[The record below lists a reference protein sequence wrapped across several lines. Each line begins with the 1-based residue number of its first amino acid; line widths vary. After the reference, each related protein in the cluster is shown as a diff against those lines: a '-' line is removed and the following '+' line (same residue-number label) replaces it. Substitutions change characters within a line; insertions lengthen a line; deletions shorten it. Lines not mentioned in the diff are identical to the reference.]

1 MLPTFCGFWAQWAHK
16 TERSRLISITLSGSW
31 IGNVSYWPSIF
42 YILGTVGIIWTLL
55 WIIFASD
62 SPETNRFISNKERD
76 YILKSTNI
84 DLNNQKKL

>member
-1 MLPTFCGFWAQWAHK
+1 MGGFLCVHGFAG
-16 TERSRLISITLSGSW
+16 I
-31 IGNVSYWPSIF
+31 WPSIF

-84 DLNNQKKL
+84 DLNNQKKIVIIC

>member
-1 MLPTFCGFWAQWAHK
+1 MGGFLCVHGFA
-16 TERSRLISITLSGSW
+16 G
-31 IGNVSYWPSIF
+31 GWPSIF

-62 SPETNRFISNKERD
+62 SPETNRFIRSKERD

-84 DLNNQKKL
+84 DLNNFF

>member
-1 MLPTFCGFWAQWAHK
+1 MGGFLCVHGFA
-16 TERSRLISITLSGSW
+16 G
-31 IGNVSYWPSIF
+31 GWPSIF

-62 SPETNRFISNKERD
+62 SPETNRFIRSKERD

-84 DLNNQKKL
+84 DLNNQKKIVIIC